1 LQNEQY
7 NWSNFFIAKQEE
19 GEIMECGN
27 TLKDTVFSGLKKK
40 LHLFEFFTSKKEALS
55 KDLIED
61 SVDSESE

>member
-1 LQNEQY
+1 
-7 NWSNFFIAKQEE
+7 
-19 GEIMECGN
+19 MECGN